1 MLKGAPEKIIA
12 MCDKTFKKGQVH
24 DMSKDDRQAIEDINE
39 LLAKRGE
46 RVLAFAQL
54 CPDDAIFPW
63 VLNTTAGSIMF
74 RHSANWA

>member
-1 MLKGAPEKIIA
+1 MITIIENQEENSSEFPYVMMLKGAPEKIIA
-12 MCDKTFKKGQVH
+12 MCDKTFKNGQVH

-54 CPDDAIFPW
+54 
-63 VLNTTAGSIMF
+63 
-74 RHSANWA
+74 

>member
-1 MLKGAPEKIIA
+1 MMLKGAPEKIIA

-24 DMSKDDRQAIEDINE
+24 DMSKDDRQAIEDINK

-54 CPDDAIFPW
+54 
-63 VLNTTAGSIMF
+63 
-74 RHSANWA
+74 